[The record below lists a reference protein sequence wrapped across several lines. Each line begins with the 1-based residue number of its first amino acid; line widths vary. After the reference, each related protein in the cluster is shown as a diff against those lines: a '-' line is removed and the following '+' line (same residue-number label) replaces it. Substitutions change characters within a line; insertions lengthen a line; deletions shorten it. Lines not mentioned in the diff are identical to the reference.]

1 MLTIYHYRS
10 TRSVRVIWAC
20 EELSIPY
27 HLEIIDPSEE
37 YRSSEEWRALS
48 PTGRIPAMADE
59 GFTMFESGAMLQY
72 VLDRYGKGRLVPE
85 PGTADSAHYLQWSWF
100 AEATCSRPIGDYIRH
115 ALNTPEAAR
124 VPALVDEARA
134 QVTTCLDAIEAAL
147 EGADYLVANQ
157 FGAAD
162 IMVGYT
168 LMVVGLVGLL
178 GNDHPR
184 TSAYLARLSERD
196 GFKVASA

>member
-1 MLTIYHYRS
+1 MLTIYHYKS

-27 HLEIIDPSEE
+27 HLEIIDPSVE
-37 YRSSEEWRALS
+37 YRSSDEWRALS
-48 PTGRIPAMADE
+48 PTGRIPAMADD

-100 AEATCSRPIGDYIRH
+100 AEATCSRPIGDFISH
-115 ALNTPEAAR
+115 ALNTPEAER
-124 VPALVDEARA
+124 VPALVDESRA
-134 QVTTCLDAIEAAL
+134 QVVTCLDAVEAAL
-147 EGADYLVANQ
+147 EGTDYLVANR

-162 IMVGYT
+162 IMMGYT
-168 LMVVGLVGLL
+168 LMVVQLVKLL

-184 TSAYLARLSERD
+184 TSAYLARLSERE

>member
-1 MLTIYHYRS
+1 MLTIYHYKS

-48 PTGRIPAMADE
+48 PTGRIPAMADD

-72 VLDRYGKGRLVPE
+72 VLDRYGDGRLVPK

-100 AEATCSRPIGDYIRH
+100 AEADLIATDRRLYPPRVEHAGSRAGP
-115 ALNTPEAAR
+115 
-124 VPALVDEARA
+124 
-134 QVTTCLDAIEAAL
+134 
-147 EGADYLVANQ
+147 GAC
-157 FGAAD
+157 
-162 IMVGYT
+162 
-168 LMVVGLVGLL
+168 
-178 GNDHPR
+178 R
-184 TSAYLARLSERD
+184 
-196 GFKVASA
+196 